1 MVGHLCSSVEAPTE
15 AEAIQEAHDVGD
27 WGDPKWGGD
36 EQDTWAEQI
45 EETETNDPNGLPLNF
60 TDRVPRGAGVMISR
74 AIADNGLPLKIQ
86 TEWTENDYW
95 ERVHPDSDD
104 MRCVPVKGWLVRI
117 NGRKFPR
124 GHTDGDGESRLDLQI
139 HPGGW

>member
-1 MVGHLCSSVEAPTE
+1 MPKFAVKMSWLDTYVQVIDAPTE

-60 TDRVPRGAGVMISR
+60 TDKYHEEEPA
-74 AIADNGLPLKIQ
+74 
-86 TEWTENDYW
+86 
-95 ERVHPDSDD
+95 
-104 MRCVPVKGWLVRI
+104 
-117 NGRKFPR
+117 
-124 GHTDGDGESRLDLQI
+124 
-139 HPGGW
+139 

>member
-1 MVGHLCSSVEAPTE
+1 MPKFAVKMSWLDTYVQVVEAPTE

-60 TDRVPRGAGVMISR
+60 TDRYHEEMA
-74 AIADNGLPLKIQ
+74 
-86 TEWTENDYW
+86 
-95 ERVHPDSDD
+95 
-104 MRCVPVKGWLVRI
+104 
-117 NGRKFPR
+117 
-124 GHTDGDGESRLDLQI
+124 
-139 HPGGW
+139 

>member
-1 MVGHLCSSVEAPTE
+1 MPKFAVKMSWLDTYVQVIEAPTE

-60 TDRVPRGAGVMISR
+60 TDKYHEEEPA
-74 AIADNGLPLKIQ
+74 
-86 TEWTENDYW
+86 
-95 ERVHPDSDD
+95 
-104 MRCVPVKGWLVRI
+104 
-117 NGRKFPR
+117 
-124 GHTDGDGESRLDLQI
+124 
-139 HPGGW
+139 